1 MGLLCCDT
9 LCASM
14 LSCLSWVYFVV
25 THCVLSC
32 CHVSHGF
39 TCSCDTLWASMLSCF
54 SWGYFVV
61 AHCVLPWCHVCHGV
75 TLLRLTVCFDAAM
88 LLMGLL
94 CCGSLYAFMLS
105 CVSWGYCLMK
115 AKCNWCFHWGYF
127 CFGSENVHGTIH
139 GGGNMQM
146 VYTRIKHHSGIADGG
161 IHAINSI
168 SWTYKRICKY
178 W

>member
-1 MGLLCCDT
+1 MNCVQ
-9 LCASM
+9 
-14 LSCLSWVYFVV
+14 LSNKAPWGYFVV
-25 THCVLSC
+25 THCVLPCCHVYHGFTLLWLIVCFHAVMFLMGLLIVVTHCVLPC

-39 TCSCDTLWASMLSCF
+39 TLLW
-54 SWGYFVV
+54 
-61 AHCVLPWCHVCHGV
+61 HI
-75 TLLRLTVCFDAAM
+75 VCFDAVM
-88 LLMGLL
+88 FLMGLL
-94 CCGSLYAFMLS
+94 CCGSLCAFMLS
-105 CVSWGYCLMK
+105 CVSRGYCLMK

>member
-32 CHVSHGF
+32 CLVSHGFTYSCDTLCASMLSHVSHGF
-39 TCSCDTLWASMLSCF
+39 TLLW
-54 SWGYFVV
+54 
-61 AHCVLPWCHVCHGV
+61 HI
-75 TLLRLTVCFDAAM
+75 VCFDAVM
-88 LLMGLL
+88 FLMGLL
-94 CCGSLYAFMLS
+94 CCGSLCAFMLS
-105 CVSWGYCLMK
+105 CVSRGYCLMK
-115 AKCNWCFHWGYF
+115 AKCNCCFHWGYF

-146 VYTRIKHHSGIADGG
+146 VYTRIKHHSGVADGG

-168 SWTYKRICKY
+168 S
-178 W
+178 